1 MKLKKKK
8 QVEKRM
14 ELRLLENGTRAGKVE
29 SGNVMR
35 QRLTPGGAATTQEAC
50 LCVCLLTLLFSEPGT
65 EKARNKYLWT
75 D

>member
-1 MKLKKKK
+1 MKLKKTSG
-8 QVEKRM
+8 KRM
-14 ELRLLENGTRAGKVE
+14 ELLLRENGTRAGKVE
-29 SGNVMR
+29 SGNVVR
-35 QRLTPGGAATTQEAC
+35 QRLTPGGAAATQEAC